1 MNTYSMAILPS
12 ALSTNLKS
20 DQTINSEKDDL
31 TIAQRQYIDKI
42 EKEKKEKQKQ
52 FLRDKIDRKIENE
65 L

>member
-1 MNTYSMAILPS
+1 MAILPS

>member
-1 MNTYSMAILPS
+1 MPILPS
-12 ALSTNLKS
+12 PLSTNLKS
-20 DQTINSEKDDL
+20 NQTINSEKDDL
-31 TIAQRQYIDKI
+31 TISQRQYIDKI